1 MKKLGK
7 KLLILSLSVIMA
19 LSLAGC
25 GKKTQCDGCLEDKM
39 CNEYE
44 VSALGMSE
52 DMWLCGDC
60 VDKLEDQGIG
70 LEKK

>member
-1 MKKLGK
+1 MKKLSK
-7 KLLILSLSVIMA
+7 KLMIACLSVIMA
-19 LSLAGC
+19 MSLAGC
-25 GKKTQCDGCLEDKM
+25 GKKMECEGCLEEKT
-39 CNEYE
+39 CKEYE

-60 VDKLEDQGIG
+60 VDQLENQGIG